1 MFFCQVLQQM
11 GFGPMLLQLIRTFF
25 VLNNG
30 FATDLFPVIHGVR
43 QGNPLSPLLF
53 VLTLEIL
60 MVCQI
65 GVKQSMQF
73 MLIGVNVL
81 NMQSAQYTCPELH
94 DLP

>member
-1 MFFCQVLQQM
+1 M

-30 FATDLFPVIHGVR
+30 FPVIHGVR

-81 NMQSAQYTCPELH
+81 RWLRN
-94 DLP
+94 

>member
-1 MFFCQVLQQM
+1 M

-53 VLTLEIL
+53 ILTLEIL

-65 GVKQSMQF
+65 RVKQSMQF

>member
-1 MFFCQVLQQM
+1 MV
-11 GFGPMLLQLIRTFF
+11 LQLISF
-25 VLNNG
+25 LLYN
-30 FATDLFPVIHGVR
+30 GVR
-43 QGNPLSPLLF
+43 QGNSLSPVLF
-53 VLTLEIL
+53 TLTLEIL

-65 GVKQSMQF
+65 GDKRSMQF